1 MLLRLNQLHGQHVE
15 GKSHLG
21 LGDVR
26 VVGPVLDP
34 HQVVVVGEVDGPA
47 AVQDGFGGDV
57 VAVTVVAA
65 SAESSFGTETA
76 ADPTSG
82 VDSWGLFSSAGLAT
96 AATPAGK
103 IAAMASRVASSD
115 RANLQKKKRNL

>member
-34 HQVVVVGEVDGPA
+34 HQVVVIGEVDGPA

-57 VAVTVVAA
+57 VAVTVASTVGPFVVVQVKVVIVVDVVGVIVVGVILEDAPIVPPAFAA
-65 SAESSFGTETA
+65 G
-76 ADPTSG
+76 
-82 VDSWGLFSSAGLAT
+82 
-96 AATPAGK
+96 
-103 IAAMASRVASSD
+103 
-115 RANLQKKKRNL
+115 

>member
-65 SAESSFGTETA
+65 STVGPFVVVQVKVVVVDVVGVIVVGVILEDAPIVPPAFA
-76 ADPTSG
+76 AG
-82 VDSWGLFSSAGLAT
+82 
-96 AATPAGK
+96 
-103 IAAMASRVASSD
+103 
-115 RANLQKKKRNL
+115 